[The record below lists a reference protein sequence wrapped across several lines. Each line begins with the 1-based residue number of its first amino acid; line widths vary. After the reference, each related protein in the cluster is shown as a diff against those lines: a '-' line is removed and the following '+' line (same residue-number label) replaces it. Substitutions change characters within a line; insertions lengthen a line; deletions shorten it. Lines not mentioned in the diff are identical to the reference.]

1 MIRLPAPVLA
11 VMSALLLGAC
21 AGNGPPPTLL
31 TLPAGAVVSP
41 TTSPTSA
48 ATGGTL
54 VVRRVSIPEYLQT
67 RRVRYRA
74 DASTLQEWPQVSWA
88 ERLEVGVTREL
99 AAALRRAL
107 PGWTICEGSC
117 PEGQAQ
123 ISLQLDL
130 RPLDLVRTEAALH
143 ASARWSLSQT
153 GAAALPAPEH
163 FDARIP
169 VKADTPQGHA
179 EAISAFLQALATK
192 VAKRA
197 GAPG

>member
-1 MIRLPAPVLA
+1 MTRPLA
-11 VMSALLLGAC
+11 LTLTSALLLGGC
-21 AGNGPPPTLL
+21 AGNGPPPVLL
-31 TLPAGAVVSP
+31 TLPAGPAVSTAAPP
-41 TTSPTSA
+41 TPA
-48 ATGGTL
+48 VARGTL
-54 VVRRVSIPEYLQT
+54 VVRRVAIPEYLQT

-107 PGWTICEGSC
+107 PDWTICEGSC
-117 PEGQAQ
+117 PDGQAQ
-123 ISLQLDL
+123 LSLQLDL
-130 RPLDLVRTEAALH
+130 RPLDLVRAEAALH

-153 GAAALPAPEH
+153 SAAALSVPEQ

-169 VKADTPQGHA
+169 VKADSPQGHA